1 MSDDISMTDE
11 QLKDL
16 VKQVHAAW
24 DKKAEMSPVVAERY
38 LSLPLSV
45 RREIKHNWGFDNDA
59 D

>member
-1 MSDDISMTDE
+1 MTDE
-11 QLKDL
+11 ELKDL

-24 DKKAEMSPVVAERY
+24 DKKAAMSPVVAKRY

>member
-1 MSDDISMTDE
+1 MTDDISMTDE

-16 VKQVHAAW
+16 VKQVHEAW
-24 DKKAEMSPVVAERY
+24 DKKVAMSPTVAQRY

-45 RREIKHNWGFDNDA
+45 RREIRHNWAFENDT